1 MRPLMRAPL
10 LLTLPVR
17 RPMLPALLSTPL
29 LLTQA
34 PR

>member
-1 MRPLMRAPL
+1 MRPLMRAP